1 MGHREHYGSFAL
13 RGLQTQERL
22 KPADIYRSKPEIAA
36 GMIRELK
43 AMGFRFKLVLA
54 DSLYGESG
62 CGFINVL
69 YELKLDFVVAI
80 RSNHAV
86 WLPREQTV
94 RCNRWRKFKRVFSDG
109 KTSFVIF
116 ENYFWQA
123 PHSTILGTD
132 HRPRDVAKECNG
144 V

>member
-1 MGHREHYGSFAL
+1 
-13 RGLQTQERL
+13 
-22 KPADIYRSKPEIAA
+22 
-36 GMIRELK
+36 MIRELK

-94 RCNRWRKFKRVFSDG
+94 RCNRWRKRVFSDG

-116 ENYFWQA
+116 EKLFLASAALNN
-123 PHSTILGTD
+123 IG
-132 HRPRDVAKECNG
+132 N
-144 V
+144 

>member
-1 MGHREHYGSFAL
+1 
-13 RGLQTQERL
+13 
-22 KPADIYRSKPEIAA
+22 
-36 GMIRELK
+36 
-43 AMGFRFKLVLA
+43 VLA

-86 WLPREQTV
+86 PREQTV

-109 KTSFVIF
+109 KLSFVIF
-116 ENYFWQA
+116 EKLFLASAALNN
-123 PHSTILGTD
+123 IG
-132 HRPRDVAKECNG
+132 N
-144 V
+144 

>member
-1 MGHREHYGSFAL
+1 LLFEVYKPK
-13 RGLQTQERL
+13 ERL

-86 WLPREQTV
+86 WPREQTV

-109 KTSFVIF
+109 KTELRYIREIIF
-116 ENYFWQA
+116 GKRRTQQYWELTTDPETLPKNA
-123 PHSTILGTD
+123 LG
-132 HRPRDVAKECNG
+132 V
-144 V
+144 